1 MGARGTA
8 PSPAHPAVKAK
19 GQKQDWTGYLFISP
33 AVALFLMLIVGPFTF
48 AIFLSFYSWDLLT
61 PRQFIGLDNFREMWQ
76 DPLLR
81 KVLRN
86 TFVFAIASV
95 VTHVVGAFVIALGV
109 NQLKNRYLSY
119 FVRTSLFF
127 PFVISWAAVALIW
140 RYALSRSFGIV
151 SYYSEKVGFTPPD
164 WFNDATWS
172 MPAIIGIDWW
182 HTIGFTFVIMYAGL
196 QAVPQELIEAA
207 RTDGA
212 SSWRVLWHVTIPMM
226 SPTIFFTM
234 VITFIGAFQIFDP
247 MQIITPG
254 GGPDD
259 STMSVVMYLYQRGFQ
274 RFSVGYASAV
284 AMLMLVVMM
293 AVTLLQFRG
302 SRRWVHMR

>member
-127 PFVISWAAVALIW
+127 PFVISWAAVAPDL
-140 RYALSRSFGIV
+140 ALCPEPRRSGSFRTTPRRSASPRPTGSTTRRGRCRRSSASTGGTRSGSRS
-151 SYYSEKVGFTPPD
+151 
-164 WFNDATWS
+164 
-172 MPAIIGIDWW
+172 
-182 HTIGFTFVIMYAGL
+182 
-196 QAVPQELIEAA
+196 
-207 RTDGA
+207 
-212 SSWRVLWHVTIPMM
+212 
-226 SPTIFFTM
+226 
-234 VITFIGAFQIFDP
+234 
-247 MQIITPG
+247 
-254 GGPDD
+254 
-259 STMSVVMYLYQRGFQ
+259 
-274 RFSVGYASAV
+274 
-284 AMLMLVVMM
+284 
-293 AVTLLQFRG
+293 
-302 SRRWVHMR
+302 